1 MLTNKFIV
9 VYTLLLTSATLPTDL
24 NSKKAY
30 VAGFEDGGEAY
41 SNAYNAQMC
50 ANHYRNQ
57 GATKPGPECYEHYEN
72 YKLRLLRYEKIKK
85 EVEKANETTK
95 KDGKSS
101 ERDKKNSD

>member
-9 VYTLLLTSATLPTDL
+9 AYTLLLTSATLPTDL

-30 VAGFEDGGEAY
+30 VVGFEEGGEAY
-41 SNAYNAQMC
+41 SSAYNAQMC

-72 YKLRLLRYEKIKK
+72 HKLRFLRYEKIKK
-85 EVEKANETTK
+85 EVEKKNETSK
-95 KDGKSS
+95 KNRKSS
-101 ERDKKNSD
+101 KRNKKNSN